1 MSWWVVIKKD
11 YRAELSSVF
20 GNLPKTN
27 EAQVEMDYGRDFCCE
42 NARARILELV
52 KNVGKVITSKGE
64 KKSGKDAAEHVGKY
78 DCKKL
83 RRFLEVSLS
92 KNRMFP
98 EIKEEA
104 KQILEDWKDCEGDED
119 GD

>member
-1 MSWWVVIKKD
+1 MSWQGVLRKD

-42 NARARILELV
+42 NARARILEV
-52 KNVGKVITSKGE
+52 VQSVGRIITSAGKE
-64 KKSGKDAAEHVGKY
+64 KSGKEAAEHVAEY
-78 DCKKL
+78 DCDKL

-92 KNRMFP
+92 KDKMFP

-104 KQILEDWKDCEGDED
+104 KQILEDWKECEGKEN
-119 GD
+119 GS

>member
-42 NARARILELV
+42 NAMARIVEV
-52 KNVGKVITSKGE
+52 VGSIGHIITSTGK
-64 KKSGKDAAEHVGKY
+64 KKSGKEAAEHVAEY
-78 DCKKL
+78 DCDKL
-83 RRFLEVSLS
+83 RRFLELSLS
-92 KNRMFP
+92 KGRMIP

-104 KQILEDWKDCEGDED
+104 KQILEDWKDCEGGEN
-119 GD
+119 GY

>member
-52 KNVGKVITSKGE
+52 ENVGKVITSKGE

-92 KNRMFP
+92 KNRMYP

-104 KQILEDWKDCEGDED
+104 KQILEDWKDCEDE
-119 GD
+119 